1 MDQKSALRCK
11 YYFTIIYFVIST
23 LSLFSLLFIFR
34 MLRIKLFFLGIST
47 IYCTY
52 ILIKKRQFIFS
63 KRTKSEIAIA
73 LGIDSICFF
82 DFYFNAIH
90 IRPGIA
96 VTLLRKLSLNNIL
109 DENVLFAL
117 IGIIISL
124 MGFYGATL
132 LAPYL
137 LRFFKELYRIIKTYK
152 IQLVLLFL
160 VYTVAF
166 ISVIRANYYYT
177 DDLGR
182 AIYGYEITGDFSR
195 YVANILSEIFHGN
208 TWLAD
213 ISPLPQIMALFIM
226 TLTGVILLSVLSS
239 LLNTNAGKW
248 SFIALIPVG
257 LSPYFLSCLSYK
269 YDAPYMAF
277 SVFASVFPLIF
288 YKYDNIKIY
297 SVSVFIGT
305 IVMCTTYQVSSGIFP
320 MIVSIL
326 ALIMWIQKKSYKK
339 NR

>member
-182 AIYGYEITGDFSR
+182 AIY
-195 YVANILSEIFHGN
+195 
-208 TWLAD
+208 
-213 ISPLPQIMALFIM
+213 
-226 TLTGVILLSVLSS
+226 
-239 LLNTNAGKW
+239 
-248 SFIALIPVG
+248 
-257 LSPYFLSCLSYK
+257 
-269 YDAPYMAF
+269 
-277 SVFASVFPLIF
+277 
-288 YKYDNIKIY
+288 
-297 SVSVFIGT
+297 
-305 IVMCTTYQVSSGIFP
+305 
-320 MIVSIL
+320 
-326 ALIMWIQKKSYKK
+326 
-339 NR
+339 

>member
-1 MDQKSALRCK
+1 
-11 YYFTIIYFVIST
+11 
-23 LSLFSLLFIFR
+23 
-34 MLRIKLFFLGIST
+34 
-47 IYCTY
+47 
-52 ILIKKRQFIFS
+52 
-63 KRTKSEIAIA
+63 
-73 LGIDSICFF
+73 
-82 DFYFNAIH
+82 
-90 IRPGIA
+90 
-96 VTLLRKLSLNNIL
+96 
-109 DENVLFAL
+109 
-117 IGIIISL
+117 

-239 LLNTNAGKW
+239 LLNTNAG
-248 SFIALIPVG
+248 
-257 LSPYFLSCLSYK
+257 
-269 YDAPYMAF
+269 
-277 SVFASVFPLIF
+277 
-288 YKYDNIKIY
+288 
-297 SVSVFIGT
+297 
-305 IVMCTTYQVSSGIFP
+305 
-320 MIVSIL
+320 
-326 ALIMWIQKKSYKK
+326 
-339 NR
+339 